1 LSFRLRAEHTAW
13 AKPFLCIYKYIIED
27 TIEERIEKI
36 LAEKQLLFD
45 ELVDSVSI
53 DLKSKL
59 SSEELFGL
67 FGLVPPENLKT

>member
-1 LSFRLRAEHTAW
+1 LN
-13 AKPFLCIYKYIIED
+13 Y
-27 TIEERIEKI
+27 
-36 LAEKQLLFD
+36 FD

-67 FGLVPPENLKT
+67 FGIIPPENLKASKHKSAFGGEYSAIIQGGKL